1 MSVAGRW
8 AGRLARRVPVL
19 ARILR
24 ERDELRRACGFVPPG
39 HFYSPL
45 PSLEEVR
52 RDAERLWH
60 VPRHLPGIDLRESQ
74 QLQLLD
80 EFSLYYREQP
90 FPERRN
96 SDRRYYF
103 ENSSFSY
110 SDALVFY
117 SMVRHASPKRIVEI
131 GSGYSSCVALDTN
144 ELFFD
149 NQIACVFIEPYV
161 DLLLSLIR
169 PEDRSRVTIIPRR
182 VQDVSLEVFHALEA
196 NDFLFIDSTH
206 VAKIGSD
213 VNHIMTHILP
223 TLRVGVYVH
232 FHDVPYP
239 FEYFRDWI
247 EEGRAWNEAYMVRAF
262 LSFNSAYEIV
272 FFNTFL
278 ERFHRERFAA
288 HMPLCLRNEGG
299 SLWIRRVSQ

>member
-1 MSVAGRW
+1 MGGATGAPRPG
-8 AGRLARRVPVL
+8 ARPNPPGTRRVAPSL
-19 ARILR
+19 RLCAARSL
-24 ERDELRRACGFVPPG
+24 L
-39 HFYSPL
+39 L
-45 PSLEEVR
+45 PSATLEEVR

-90 FPERRN
+90 FPDRRN

-103 ENSSFSY
+103 ENPSYSY

-117 SMVRHASPKRIVEI
+117 SMMRHASPKRIVEI

-213 VNHIMTHILP
+213 VNHIMTRILP

-247 EEGRAWNEAYMVRAF
+247 EEGHAWNKAYMVRAF

-288 HMPLCLRNEGG
+288 QMPLCLRNEGG

>member
-1 MSVAGRW
+1 M
-8 AGRLARRVPVL
+8 
-19 ARILR
+19 
-24 ERDELRRACGFVPPG
+24 
-39 HFYSPL
+39 
-45 PSLEEVR
+45 
-52 RDAERLWH
+52 
-60 VPRHLPGIDLRESQ
+60 
-74 QLQLLD
+74 
-80 EFSLYYREQP
+80 
-90 FPERRN
+90 
-96 SDRRYYF
+96 
-103 ENSSFSY
+103 
-110 SDALVFY
+110 
-117 SMVRHASPKRIVEI
+117 MRHASPKRIVEI

-149 NQIACVFIEPYV
+149 NQIACVFIDPNTN
-161 DLLLSLIR
+161 LLLSLIR
-169 PEDRSRVTIIPRR
+169 AEDRSRVTIIPQR
-182 VQDVSLEVFHALEA
+182 VQDVSLEVFRTLEA

-213 VNHIMTHILP
+213 VNDIMTRILP
-223 TLRVGVYVH
+223 ALQVGVYVH

-288 HMPLCLRNEGG
+288 LMPLCLRNEGG
-299 SLWIRRVSQ
+299 SLWIRRVSE

>member
-1 MSVAGRW
+1 MSVARRW
-8 AGRLARRVPVL
+8 GRRVLHHVPL
-19 ARILR
+19 FGRILQ
-24 ERDELRRACGFVPPG
+24 ERDELRRAYGFVPPG

-45 PSLEEVR
+45 PSLDDVR

-60 VPRHLPGIDLRESQ
+60 APRDLPGIDLREPQ

-80 EFSLYYREQP
+80 EFARYYREQP
-90 FPERRN
+90 FPERRRA
-96 SDRRYYF
+96 DRRYYF
-103 ENSSFSY
+103 ENSAYSY
-110 SDALVFY
+110 SDAIVFY
-117 SMVRHASPKRIVEI
+117 CMMRHASPKRIVEI

-149 NQIACVFIEPYV
+149 NQMACVFVEPYP

-169 PEDRSRVTIIPRR
+169 AEDRSRVTIIPRR
-182 VQDVSLEVFHALEA
+182 LQDVGLDVFHALEA

-213 VNHIMTHILP
+213 VNHIMTQILP

-232 FHDVPYP
+232 FHDIPYP

-288 HMPLCLRNEGG
+288 LMPLCLRNEGG
-299 SLWIRRVSQ
+299 SLWIRRVS

>member
-1 MSVAGRW
+1 MV
-8 AGRLARRVPVL
+8 
-19 ARILR
+19 R
-24 ERDELRRACGFVPPG
+24 ERDELRRAFSFVPPG

-52 RDAERLWH
+52 RDADRLWH
-60 VPRHLPGIDLRESQ
+60 VPRQLPGIDLRESQ

-80 EFSLYYREQP
+80 EFTRYYGEQP

-96 SDRRYYF
+96 AERRYYF

-110 SDALVFY
+110 SDAIVFY
-117 SMVRHASPKRIVEI
+117 CMIRHASPKRIVEI
-131 GSGYSSCVALDTN
+131 GSGYSSCVALDTA

-149 NQIACVFIEPYV
+149 NRIACVFIDPYV
-161 DLLLSLIR
+161 DRLLSLIR
-169 PEDRSRVTIIPRR
+169 PGDRSRVTIIPQR
-182 VQDVSLEVFHALEA
+182 VQDVSLEVFQALEA
-196 NDFLFIDSTH
+196 NDVLFIDSTH

-213 VNHIMTHILP
+213 VNHIMTRILP

-239 FEYFRDWI
+239 FEYFREWI
-247 EEGRAWNEAYMVRAF
+247 EEGRAWNEAYMVGAF

-288 HMPLCLRNEGG
+288 QMPLCLRNEGG
-299 SLWIRRVSQ
+299 SLWIRRIG